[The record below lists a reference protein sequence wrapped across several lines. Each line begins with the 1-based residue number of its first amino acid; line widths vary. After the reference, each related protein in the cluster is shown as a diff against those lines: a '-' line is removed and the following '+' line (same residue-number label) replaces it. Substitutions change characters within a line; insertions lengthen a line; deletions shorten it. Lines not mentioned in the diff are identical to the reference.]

1 MSRGGQIVEEEPW
14 RRNHGGGIH
23 LRFSPLVWVRCWVHI
38 MLVRSYV
45 CLSLRSTFPVFV
57 CFFVRSFDCLC
68 VSCFSC
74 WWGVTG
80 DTWAHLGD
88 PLGTLGHSLGA
99 LGHAL
104 DTLWA
109 LLGTAWTPLVPLWAL
124 FGDIGHCRGDILVT
138 RGIHSAPF
146 GHTLEHTSTIL
157 ETCLQK
163 GQKIIIFDHFLD
175 LFPGRVHM
183 QSVHAC
189 AVQTHI

>member
-1 MSRGGQIVEEEPW
+1 MFVCPFVRLSLCLFV
-14 RRNHGGGIH
+14 
-23 LRFSPLVWVRCWVHI
+23 FS
-38 MLVRSYV
+38 LVRLIV
-45 CLSLRSTFPVFV
+45 CACLVF
-57 CFFVRSFDCLC
+57 RN
-68 VSCFSC
+68 
-74 WWGVTG
+74 GG
-80 DTWAHLGD
+80 DPWAHLGD

-138 RGIHSAPF
+138 RGIHLAPF

-163 GQKIIIFDHFLD
+163 GQKNHYF
-175 LFPGRVHM
+175 
-183 QSVHAC
+183 
-189 AVQTHI
+189 